1 MRLHS
6 KVAIVTGSAQG
17 IGESIATLFAQEGA
31 SVVLLDTLQAEGQKL
46 ETILQSKGLSVVFIP
61 MDVTDQTAWTNAV
74 NTTIQ
79 RFGKVD
85 ILVNNAAIRDRSDIE
100 NTSEEDWDKVMAV
113 NVKGVFLG
121 TKSVIPAM
129 RSNGEGSIINLS
141 SQMGMVG
148 SKLSSP
154 AYQTSKGAVRI
165 FSKVTAIRHAHE
177 HIRVNSIHPGVV
189 LTPFTNERLKPGT
202 STLKSHLDKIPL
214 GRIGTGEDIA
224 YGAVYLASDESSFVT
239 GSELVI
245 DGGWTAE

>member
-85 ILVNNAAIRDRSDIE
+85 ILVNNAYE
-100 NTSEEDWDKVMAV
+100 FGPNTGFGQDGRLDS
-113 NVKGVFLG
+113 
-121 TKSVIPAM
+121 IPKEKFM
-129 RSNGEGSIINLS
+129 RSLESGVWWPMLATQVIGEHMKERKTGSIINIS
-141 SQMGMVG
+141 
-148 SKLSSP
+148 
-154 AYQTSKGAVRI
+154 Y
-165 FSKVTAIRHAHE
+165 KV
-177 HIRVNSIHPGVV
+177 
-189 LTPFTNERLKPGT
+189 
-202 STLKSHLDKIPL
+202 
-214 GRIGTGEDIA
+214 
-224 YGAVYLASDESSFVT
+224 
-239 GSELVI
+239 
-245 DGGWTAE
+245 

>member
-46 ETILQSKGLSVVFIP
+46 ETSLQNKGLSVVFIP

-100 NTSEEDWDKVMAV
+100 NTSEEDWDKVMEQMPDYHKLNFVRNLRKFAEF
-113 NVKGVFLG
+113 FLQHRLMSNRSLYLCSK
-121 TKSVIPAM
+121 TRYISSIPQLF
-129 RSNGEGSIINLS
+129 IIA
-141 SQMGMVG
+141 GYG
-148 SKLSSP
+148 
-154 AYQTSKGAVRI
+154 I
-165 FSKVTAIRHAHE
+165 
-177 HIRVNSIHPGVV
+177 
-189 LTPFTNERLKPGT
+189 TN
-202 STLKSHLDKIPL
+202 
-214 GRIGTGEDIA
+214 
-224 YGAVYLASDESSFVT
+224 
-239 GSELVI
+239 
-245 DGGWTAE
+245 